1 MNAYTT
7 MGQARIQQRDITT
20 IVRTDRFTAG
30 ASLAAFER
38 HRGEQAESDVRW
50 LLKQHGVTRPA
61 ATPRILKLRQTIGAT
76 LVRAGER
83 LAGAPHRVTVAETAP
98 AGGMLGTADS

>member
-20 IVRTDRFTAG
+20 ILRTDRFMAG
-30 ASLAAFER
+30 ASLAALER
-38 HRGEQAESDVRW
+38 QLGDQAESELNW

-61 ATPRILKLRQTIGAT
+61 ANLRILMLRQTIGAT

-83 LAGAPHRVTVAETAP
+83 LAGAPNVSHCAERP
-98 AGGMLGTADS
+98 L